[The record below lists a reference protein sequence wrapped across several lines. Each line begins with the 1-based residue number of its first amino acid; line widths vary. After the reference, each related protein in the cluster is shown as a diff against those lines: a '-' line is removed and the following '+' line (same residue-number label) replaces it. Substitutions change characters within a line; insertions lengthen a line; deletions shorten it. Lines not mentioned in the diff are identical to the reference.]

1 MLLNKSQTPQLP
13 QTAVTSSPYRIL
25 NLYAGIGGNRQ
36 LWGDEYDITAV
47 ELDVNIAKVY
57 SNLYPNDK
65 LIVGDA
71 HEYLIKNYMNFD
83 FIWSSPPCP
92 THSRLCFSKKT
103 KEYIDMK
110 LYQEIVLLKSWFKGK
125 YVVENV
131 IPYYEPLISP
141 NVILGRHPFWT
152 NFKIQEK
159 EFTNIL
165 PIWTDK
171 RNFFYFYFLIKKIY
185 LFLLKHLKLYIM
197 TKLEKIA
204 GIENNRDWIK
214 IESENWLKEKKI
226 SGSITKFFVDN
237 PDEDYLSIAVI
248 VSNGKDDEMLLL
260 NDYLFVKKDLESIG
274 IFATHYQPIVKPQP
288 PIF

>member
-1 MLLNKSQTPQLP
+1 MKVQDQHQIKPETQSCQTS
-13 QTAVTSSPYRIL
+13 VTSSPYRIL

-125 YVVENV
+125 YVVENI

-159 EFTNIL
+159 EFTNIDISRSSPDEL
-165 PIWTDK
+165 FKEKGIDVSI
-171 RNFFYFYFLIKKIY
+171 FDIIKDVAESR
-185 LFLLKHLKLYIM
+185 LK
-197 TKLEKIA
+197 
-204 GIENNRDWIK
+204 NNRFDRRQIVRNMVNPEIGLHILNCALNIPIK
-214 IESENWLKEKKI
+214 QNIQQI
-226 SGSITKFFVDN
+226 SLFD
-237 PDEDYLSIAVI
+237 AV
-248 VSNGKDDEMLLL
+248 L
-260 NDYLFVKKDLESIG
+260 
-274 IFATHYQPIVKPQP
+274 
-288 PIF
+288 